1 MHRIRLYVVQEQEEA
16 PDEEYF
22 DEPDHPPPMM
32 QRRNSRRPGAVR
44 VNVIQK
50 DRKSDS
56 ISPKLKQIRQEMNKC
71 DVNSL
76 EKTLSL
82 SNRRG
87 SLVRIENGVRAGK
100 PKIPPP
106 LPIRTTTLLPRK
118 TVFASPRIKQL
129 ALNLQEK
136 MIERNAKIQGE
147 NITNGNVHISNKNIQ
162 VRNKNAKMG
171 NENVWVRN
179 ENFQELKDENV
190 KLGVHRSLNR
200 NENFFRGLT
209 PIIENLNGS
218 GEVDEIRKV
227 ERQKN
232 GNLWISKRS
241 CEYDE
246 LEEGDEMEND
256 RDERFD
262 GRLSKIVRVKSDVVQ
277 GEMIQDDDCV
287 KIGDGG
293 TTTGSVILRR
303 NNKFN
308 RYRVSLCR
316 FVGQLSERTK
326 RFF

>member
-1 MHRIRLYVVQEQEEA
+1 MVQEQEEA
-16 PDEEYF
+16 PDEEDF

-50 DRKSDS
+50 DRKAVS

-87 SLVRIENGVRAGK
+87 NLVRIENGVRNGK

-147 NITNGNVHISNKNIQ
+147 NIENGNVQVSNQNIQ
-162 VRNKNAKMG
+162 VENKNVKMENEHLEVENENLQIR

-179 ENFQELKDENV
+179 GNFHDLKDEYM
-190 KLGVHRSLNR
+190 KLGVRRLINR
-200 NENFFRGLT
+200 NENFLRGLT
-209 PIIENLNGS
+209 PIIENLNGN

-227 ERQKN
+227 EKQKN
-232 GNLWISKRS
+232 GNPWINKRA
-241 CEYDE
+241 CVYDE
-246 LEEGDEMEND
+246 LVEGDEMEND

-262 GRLSKIVRVKSDVVQ
+262 GRSPKIVRIKSDVDQ
-277 GEMIQDDDCV
+277 GDMIQDDDCV
-287 KIGDGG
+287 KSGDAGA
-293 TTTGSVILRR
+293 TTGSFILCR
-303 NNKFN
+303 NNKLN
-308 RYRVSLCR
+308 RYRVSL
-316 FVGQLSERTK
+316 FGLVM
-326 RFF
+326 